1 MPSSRKKFGRI
12 HYAGESPRD
21 EAYGPIPIPNGAPP
35 GIAMRAKF
43 HLPTAEKN
51 MGTPQKA
58 DDSSVFN
65 TRKPVEIPQIRA
77 RIARLGDGANSVLER
92 QTANPRSRS
101 DAETAGTREHRQGN
115 YGN

>member
-1 MPSSRKKFGRI
+1 MRSSRKKFGRI

-21 EAYGPIPIPNGAPP
+21 EAYGPIPIPNGALP
-35 GIAMRAKF
+35 GIAMRAKL

-51 MGTPQKA
+51 LGTPQKA
-58 DDSSVFN
+58 DDRSVFD

-77 RIARLGDGANSVLER
+77 RLGDGANPVLER
-92 QTANPRSRS
+92 QTATPRSRS
-101 DAETAGTREHRQGN
+101 DAETAGTREDREGN